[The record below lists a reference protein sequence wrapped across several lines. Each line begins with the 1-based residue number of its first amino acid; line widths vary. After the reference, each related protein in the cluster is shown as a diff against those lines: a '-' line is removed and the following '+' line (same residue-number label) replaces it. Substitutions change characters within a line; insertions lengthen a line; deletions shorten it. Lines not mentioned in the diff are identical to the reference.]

1 MKKYP
6 VLRLLNGGNAPGD
19 GEARDYGSVREL
31 LAAEH
36 SPAIIIIDSSRY
48 LPGEGRAYYEDI
60 LNLRQSPV
68 FC

>member
-36 SPAIIIIDSSRY
+36 SPSIIIIDSSRY